1 MGRAYYFYNTS
12 PKGTVCLFLF
22 YILFFASGL
31 SSSLF
36 SQEGAL
42 SNNTFTPTEIWESGL
57 PSIENYSSSDY
68 QSSPQNWGFTE
79 GSNGSLY
86 AANTNGVLQY
96 DGATWSTISLPNKS
110 LVRSIAASDNE
121 KVYVGG
127 VNELGY
133 LAPDAVGKMKYHSLK
148 SFLKEE
154 QSEFRDVWSIQ
165 VMGDLVYFENG
176 THILRWDG
184 ATFKVFAPEVAF
196 GSLYKVNNEIYVE
209 SKGVGILKVNGDTL
223 QLVPN
228 GALVNNERA
237 KTEGIL
243 PYKDHSLLLIN
254 TRHGMSV
261 FDGDSI
267 YQLHPESNT
276 LFQKNRIYKSI
287 RLSNGDYA
295 MATTTTGLYIV
306 DGETGAIKKRI
317 GKREG
322 LISDVLFSV
331 YEDRFGAIWVG
342 SDNGISKIDWASPF
356 RSFNEFN
363 GLNER
368 VRSALYHKG
377 RLYVDSK
384 GLHELVKNN
393 AQLDLNVPSF
403 KKI

>member
-1 MGRAYYFYNTS
+1 MGRAFNFSFSTHKDIY
-12 PKGTVCLFLF
+12 CLFLF
-22 YILFFASGL
+22 FFLLFVGGAPHSVSAQEVSHSDNTFTSTEIWASGL
-31 SSSLF
+31 
-36 SQEGAL
+36 
-42 SNNTFTPTEIWESGL
+42 PY
-57 PSIENYSSSDY
+57 IENYTSGEY
-68 QSSPQNWGFTE
+68 KSSPQNWGFTE
-79 GSNGSLY
+79 GSNGILY

-96 DGATWSTISLPNKS
+96 DGATWSTITLPNKS
-110 LVRSIAASDNE
+110 LVRSIAASDTE

-133 LAPDAVGKMKYHSLK
+133 LAPDAIGKMKYHSLK
-148 SFLKEE
+148 PFLKEE
-154 QSEFRDVWSIQ
+154 QNEFRDVWSIQ
-165 VMGDLVYFENG
+165 VIGDLVYFENG

-184 ATFKVFAPEVAF
+184 TAFKVFTPEVAF
-196 GSLYKVNNEIYVE
+196 GSIYKVNNEIYVE
-209 SKGVGILKVNGDTL
+209 SKGVGILKVKGDTL

-243 PYKDHSLLLIN
+243 SYKDNSLLLIN
-254 TRHGMSV
+254 SRHGMSV
-261 FDGDSI
+261 FDGERI

-276 LFQKNRIYKSI
+276 TFQNNRIYKSI

-306 DGETGAIKKRI
+306 NGKTGAIKKRI

-384 GLHELVKNN
+384 GLH
-393 AQLDLNVPSF
+393 
-403 KKI
+403 